1 MLSKTNKNKLLT
13 RLSHLQAAASFV
25 THQDKAWTTWSTAH
39 ASGYASASACTPW
52 NHYVQSY
59 NVLHRN
65 TCTCL
70 HTLDVSVSALQS
82 SNQAAAIYAEW
93 LTRATTTENKWY
105 LGGYV
110 ESVAEFQGRITQIS
124 WEQKPWTKCR
134 SFIPIIFVQFCARS
148 LLWLWNSNS
157 PN

>member
-25 THQDKAWTTWSTAH
+25 TQDKAWTTWSTAH

-52 NHYVQSY
+52 NHYVQLY
-59 NVLHRN
+59 NVMHRN

-93 LTRATTTENKWY
+93 LHN

-134 SFIPIIFVQFCARS
+134 SFIPIIFVQFCAKS